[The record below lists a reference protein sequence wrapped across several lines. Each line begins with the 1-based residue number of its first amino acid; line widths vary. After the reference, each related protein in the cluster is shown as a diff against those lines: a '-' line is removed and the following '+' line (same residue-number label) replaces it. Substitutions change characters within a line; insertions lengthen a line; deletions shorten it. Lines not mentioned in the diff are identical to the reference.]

1 MSGDLCAAA
10 PLPAE
15 IAARAVSDVEHA
27 VRGLGKRV
35 VTFLG
40 FGELGYEHPGEFR
53 AAVRGEL
60 SRHDPA
66 HVIVNTGTLI
76 TRGFHAGVAEVY
88 PIAQQL
94 GFTTSGIHPSVAL
107 NEPARHQLPAGVDHV
122 YFVRD
127 DTWGGYLP
135 DRRRSPTLETLL
147 RVTHEVA
154 VIGGGKHTAEEMLE
168 FLRCGTPVRFYP
180 ADMHHRMAI
189 QWYAA
194 RGEPVPDFRGD
205 AYACWMRARRS

>member
-1 MSGDLCAAA
+1 MSGGLCAAA

-15 IAARAVSDVEHA
+15 IEVRPVSDVEHA

-35 VTFLG
+35 LTCLG

-53 AAVRGEL
+53 AAVRHEL

-66 HVIVNTGTLI
+66 QVIVNTGTLI
-76 TRGFHAGVAEVY
+76 THGFRAGVAEVY
-88 PIAQQL
+88 PIARQF

-135 DRRRSPTLETLL
+135 DGRRSPTLETLL

-168 FLRCGTPVRFYP
+168 FFRCGTPVRFYP
-180 ADMHHRMAI
+180 AEMNHRVALR
-189 QWYAA
+189 WF
-194 RGEPVPDFRGD
+194 GERDEAVPDFRGD
-205 AYACWMRARRS
+205 AYACWMRALA